1 MKPGGLVM
9 FISSTG
15 TMDAATGNHTRNYLA
30 QRTDLIA
37 AIRLP
42 NTAFKN
48 AGTSVTSDIII
59 LQKLAKGQLP
69 KDTTWVESASYEL
82 EYRKFD
88 LNKYFI
94 NNPDMMLGTPIIST
108 MYGGR
113 DILGLKPSSKDISTD
128 LASVMAKLPSNIISN
143 DAAMR
148 PNTIPSSP
156 IVSDDDSTSAG
167 TVLIKDEVA
176 MRKTQKGTLTPITK
190 KLQPQAKALLK
201 IKSLVRDVI
210 SQQTDTSVNET
221 ELEAN
226 RKKLNSAYK
235 AYVKKFGRIFD
246 HKLTSR
252 IKPTSFAEQIF
263 SSDPEMYLLRS
274 LELVTSY
281 PKRWDSY
288 PSIFRRLVAPRDLRI
303 IMSSDTIS

>member
-1 MKPGGLVM
+1 
-9 FISSTG
+9 
-15 TMDAATGNHTRNYLA
+15 
-30 QRTDLIA
+30 
-37 AIRLP
+37 
-42 NTAFKN
+42 
-48 AGTSVTSDIII
+48 
-59 LQKLAKGQLP
+59 
-69 KDTTWVESASYEL
+69 
-82 EYRKFD
+82 
-88 LNKYFI
+88 
-94 NNPDMMLGTPIIST
+94 
-108 MYGGR
+108 
-113 DILGLKPSSKDISTD
+113 
-128 LASVMAKLPSNIISN
+128 MAKLPSNIISN

-274 LELVTSY
+274 LELVTY
-281 PKRWDSY
+281 PKDGAPIITPSQILDKRTYTPYTPTTKVDTAQDGLIASLHDIGHVDLDHISKLYGKPTEEIIKELGDEIYKNPAGGYETADEYLSGNVRKKLKIAQQAAQLDSSFNKHVEMLKKVVPGGSPNNRY
-288 PSIFRRLVAPRDLRI
+288 NH
-303 IMSSDTIS
+303 